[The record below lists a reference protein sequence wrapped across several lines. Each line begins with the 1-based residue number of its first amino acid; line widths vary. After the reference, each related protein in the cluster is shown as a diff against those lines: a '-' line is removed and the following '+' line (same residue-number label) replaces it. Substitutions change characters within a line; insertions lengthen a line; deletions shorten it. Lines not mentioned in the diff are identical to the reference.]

1 VIHQRLRSIEHLPG
15 GSSSISGMA
24 GMWKAI
30 PGGQRRVMAREAP
43 PRFHTSRSSSGPP
56 RRCSDL
62 RLVPRRAD
70 KRGDSLF
77 SPSLVVPGDKGQKNL
92 EISLA
97 HCVADAVR
105 HTERCM
111 NMIAGSNDNDIAV
124 DLHLALTFDD
134 VIVLVERT

>member
-1 VIHQRLRSIEHLPG
+1 VALQVFLEWPVCGRQFREVNVGSWPGKRHPDFTLRDRLRG
-15 GSSSISGMA
+15 
-24 GMWKAI
+24 
-30 PGGQRRVMAREAP
+30 RRGAVLTCVWCLVVPTNGEI
-43 PRFHTSRSSSGPP
+43 RS
-56 RRCSDL
+56 
-62 RLVPRRAD
+62 
-70 KRGDSLF
+70 F